1 MWRVTACS
9 CNEWLPGLG
18 RRQQRKEQVVAV
30 VNVYLMKHCVN
41 WWEYI
46 AEYIGGYWWIN
57 WWVVEIYFLY
67 CKELGE
73 VLGVC
78 GGKVESKAK
87 GEEEDDEAEE
97 KKLGARK

>member
-1 MWRVTACS
+1 MM
-9 CNEWLPGLG
+9 G
-18 RRQQRKEQVVAV
+18 
-30 VNVYLMKHCVN
+30 
-41 WWEYI
+41 
-46 AEYIGGYWWIN
+46 
-57 WWVVEIYFLY
+57 IYFLY

-73 VLGVC
+73 VLGVG